1 MPTHMPHKLVT
12 LQRHMLEQQARF
24 PFATG
29 EFTSMLMD
37 FVVAVK
43 IISREVNKA
52 GLAEILGDAGEENVQ
67 GEQVM
72 KLDQFAQDRI
82 YKAMDH
88 GGHLACMASE
98 EEKDLIPIPPQFPT
112 GRYVL
117 MFDPLDGSS
126 NIDANVSIGTIFAIH
141 RRKTHSGPGTMED
154 ALQVGN
160 NLVCAGYVLYGPSTV
175 LVYSTA
181 SGVAGFTLDPSI
193 GEFCLSHED
202 IRMPERAKYYSA
214 NEGNTP
220 YWGEADRKFIEHLKT
235 PDKESGRPYSSRYI
249 GTLVSDFHRNLLSGG
264 VFLYPPDRKDPK
276 KPAGK
281 LRLLYEA
288 SPLAYIAE
296 QAGGAASDG
305 KQRILD
311 IQPKGLHDRT
321 PLCIGPKADV
331 ALYEKFVKEFGGK

>member
-1 MPTHMPHKLVT
+1 MPTPMPRKLVT
-12 LQRHMLEQQARF
+12 LQRHILEQQARF

-29 EFTSMLMD
+29 DFTAMLMD
-37 FVVAVK
+37 LMVAVK

-52 GLAEILGDAGEENVQ
+52 GLAEILGNAGHENVQ

-72 KLDQFAQDRI
+72 KLDEFAQDRI

-88 GGHLACMASE
+88 GGHLCCMASE
-98 EEKDLIPIPPQFPT
+98 EEADLIPIPPEFPT

-141 RRKTHSGPGTMED
+141 RRKTAQGPGTLED

-175 LVYSTA
+175 LIYSTA

-202 IRMPERAKYYSA
+202 IRFPERAKYYSA
-214 NEGNTP
+214 NEGNRA
-220 YWGEADRKFIEHLKT
+220 YWGEADRKFIDHLKT
-235 PDKESGRPYSSRYI
+235 PDKDSGRPYSSRYI

-264 VFLYPPDRKDPK
+264 VFLYPADRKDPK
-276 KPAGK
+276 KPQGK
-281 LRLLYEA
+281 LRMLYEA

-305 KQRILD
+305 KHRILD

-331 ALYEKFVKEFGGK
+331 ALYEKFVRENPG